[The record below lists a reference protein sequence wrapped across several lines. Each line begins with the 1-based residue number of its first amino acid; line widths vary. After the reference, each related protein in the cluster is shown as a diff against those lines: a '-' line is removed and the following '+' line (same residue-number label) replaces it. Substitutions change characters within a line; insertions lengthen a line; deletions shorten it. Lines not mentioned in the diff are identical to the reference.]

1 MTDAGSL
8 RGRLLLWLA
17 LLLLLVLLASGLSAY
32 WNGREVAD
40 TAYDRTLLAS
50 ARAIADGLYEKDGTL
65 RADVPYVALDTR
77 LGVLGVGALV
87 LVWLAVS
94 AALRPLD
101 RLRREVEERQPDDL
115 RPLPMLEVQHELRPL
130 VESLN
135 HFTQR
140 LRSLFERQSQFI
152 ADAAHEL
159 RTPLAAL
166 KARLELGLREQEP
179 EAWRSTLETTAKNTD
194 RLIHL
199 ANQLL
204 SLARIES
211 GAQAIA
217 EGGAERIDLTAL
229 ARELG
234 LALAPLAYA
243 RGASLA
249 LESAGPVWIQG
260 EPTLLNELL
269 SNLLDNAL
277 AHTPQGGNV
286 ILRVLEGG
294 VLEVEDD
301 GPGIPAADRERVFQ
315 RFYRRG
321 DSPGS
326 GLGLAIVGEVCR
338 AHRAQ
343 IQLDQGELGG
353 LLVRVRFPA
362 E

>member
-1 MTDAGSL
+1 
-8 RGRLLLWLA
+8 
-17 LLLLLVLLASGLSAY
+17 
-32 WNGREVAD
+32 
-40 TAYDRTLLAS
+40 
-50 ARAIADGLYEKDGTL
+50 
-65 RADVPYVALDTR
+65 
-77 LGVLGVGALV
+77 
-87 LVWLAVS
+87 
-94 AALRPLD
+94 ALRPLD

-229 ARELG
+229 AREL
-234 LALAPLAYA
+234 
-243 RGASLA
+243 
-249 LESAGPVWIQG
+249 
-260 EPTLLNELL
+260 
-269 SNLLDNAL
+269 
-277 AHTPQGGNV
+277 
-286 ILRVLEGG
+286 
-294 VLEVEDD
+294 
-301 GPGIPAADRERVFQ
+301 
-315 RFYRRG
+315 
-321 DSPGS
+321 
-326 GLGLAIVGEVCR
+326 
-338 AHRAQ
+338 
-343 IQLDQGELGG
+343 
-353 LLVRVRFPA
+353 
-362 E
+362 